1 MKIAYLHGLESSIDQ
16 KDPKIIFLNNNF
28 DKAYM
33 PSINYRDD
41 STFDKLYKDIKS
53 LNPDLIVG
61 SSMGGYV
68 SYLIGS
74 KLSIPVLLFNPAM
87 VGRTFDPVVDDS
99 NLKKTRIDIRFGKSD
114 SVISGKDVR
123 KYLKDNKVSFDH
135 TGYTGGHRVPADVFI
150 NSIKEVL
157 DMSEIYNKIEKSQYK
172 MKHVRLFE
180 EFSEEIAHEYDFV
193 GMQASKLGMTREEYT
208 AHYLT
213 PTIGSGIDEA
223 KAVSSQNEPFRVKGI
238 NFTYTEQRGR
248 FYGAYLYD
256 VAKTAN
262 VQHKAKFGL
271 DEINA
276 FLKSIKITDKVPS
289 TYEIDELDALC
300 KQIAKKGIVCD
311 HNDAMDI
318 S

>member
-16 KDPKIIFLNNNF
+16 KDPKIIFLNKNF

-41 STFDKLYKDIKS
+41 NTFDKLYKDIKS

-74 KLSIPVLLFNPAM
+74 KLSIPVLLFNPA
-87 VGRTFDPVVDDS
+87 VIGRSFDPVVDDS
-99 NLKKTRIDIRFGKSD
+99 NLKKTKIEIVFGKGD
-114 SVISGKDVR
+114 AVISGRDVR
-123 KYLKDNKVSFDH
+123 KYFKDNKVSFNH
-135 TGYTGGHRVPADVFI
+135 TGYDGGHRVPADVFI
-150 NSIKEVL
+150 NSIKDML
-157 DMSEIYNKIEKSQYK
+157 SMSEIYNKIEKSEYT
-172 MKHVRLFE
+172 MKHVQLFE
-180 EFSEEIAHEYDFV
+180 QFV
-193 GMQASKLGMTREEYT
+193 S
-208 AHYLT
+208 
-213 PTIGSGIDEA
+213 EA
-223 KAVSSQNEPFRVKGI
+223 KAISAQNEPFRVKGI

-256 VAKTAN
+256 VAKTSN
-262 VQHKAKFGL
+262 VGHKAKFGL
-271 DEINA
+271 DEVQA

-289 TYEIDELDALC
+289 TYETDELDALC

-311 HNDAMDI
+311 HDDAMDI

>member
-16 KDPKIIFLNNNF
+16 KDPKIIFLNKNF

-41 STFDKLYKDIKS
+41 NTFDKLYKDIKS

-74 KLSIPVLLFNPAM
+74 KLSIPVLLFNPA
-87 VGRTFDPVVDDS
+87 VVNRTFDPVVDDS
-99 NLKKTRIDIRFGKSD
+99 DLKKTKIEIRLGKND
-114 SVISGKDVR
+114 SVVNGKEVR
-123 KYLKDNKVSFDH
+123 KYFKDNKVSFNH
-135 TGYTGGHRVPADVFI
+135 TGYDGGHRVPTDVFI
-150 NSIKEVL
+150 NSIKDML
-157 DMSEIYNKIEKSQYK
+157 SMSEIYNKIEKSEYT
-172 MKHVRLFE
+172 MKHVQLFE
-180 EFSEEIAHEYDFV
+180 QFV
-193 GMQASKLGMTREEYT
+193 S
-208 AHYLT
+208 
-213 PTIGSGIDEA
+213 EA
-223 KAVSSQNEPFRVKGI
+223 KAISAQNEPFRVKGI

-256 VAKTAN
+256 VAKTSN
-262 VQHKAKFGL
+262 VGHKAKFGL
-271 DEINA
+271 DEVQA

-289 TYEIDELDALC
+289 TYETDELDALC

-311 HNDAMDI
+311 HDDAMDI